1 MGGNMLE
8 KVIEQLKSGS
18 MVIPRVLFD
27 SCKELKI
34 SHQELVFFI
43 YLLNDSCRLDPAIM
57 SKNLN
62 LSLPEFMRMI
72 DNLIGK
78 DLIKI
83 ETNGLKKEEWISLE
97 PLYKKL
103 ALFLVSNQEVD
114 DKTTNLYTEFEQEF
128 GRPLSPSEYELIC
141 SWISN
146 GTLEETIRLALKE
159 AVYNGVFKLKYIDS
173 ILTEW
178 ERKGIKTKEDVLED
192 RKKFQNKNK
201 NKKIEIFDY
210 DWLNDDD
217 E

>member
-1 MGGNMLE
+1 MLE

-34 SHQELVFFI
+34 NHQELVFFI

-57 SKNLN
+57 SKKLN

-78 DLIKI
+78 GLIKI

-128 GRPLSPSEYELIC
+128 GRALSPSEYELIC

-201 NKKIEIFDY
+201 NKKVEIFDY

>member
-1 MGGNMLE
+1 M
-8 KVIEQLKSGS
+8 
-18 MVIPRVLFD
+18 
-27 SCKELKI
+27 
-34 SHQELVFFI
+34 
-43 YLLNDSCRLDPAIM
+43 
-57 SKNLN
+57 
-62 LSLPEFMRMI
+62 
-72 DNLIGK
+72 
-78 DLIKI
+78 
-83 ETNGLKKEEWISLE
+83 
-97 PLYKKL
+97 
-103 ALFLVSNQEVD
+103 
-114 DKTTNLYTEFEQEF
+114 
-128 GRPLSPSEYELIC
+128 SPSEYELIC

-201 NKKIEIFDY
+201 NKKVEIFDY